1 MIGHGS
7 KKGMT
12 CAKLDALRDTSKVV
26 TDYDGCAY
34 ITAGK
39 EYDLIDGTWHIIDD
53 VGDRIT
59 VRHVGHVA
67 PCFHDIGVWYHP
79 LRT

>member
-39 EYDLIDGTWHIIDD
+39 EYDFSHDTIVDD
-53 VGDRIT
+53 EGDAIFCYT
-59 VRHVGHVA
+59 NGLPAAHLD
-67 PCFHDIGVWYHP
+67 DIGVWRHP
-79 LRT
+79 SRT

>member
-12 CAKLDALRDTSKVV
+12 CAKLEAMRDTSKVV
-26 TDYDGCAY
+26 TDYDGCSY

-39 EYDLIDGTWHIIDD
+39 EYDLIDDWYIIGDNG
-53 VGDRIT
+53 VGIFPR
-59 VRHVGHVA
+59 RVGHGCA
-67 PCFHDIGVWYHP
+67 HLNRIGVWRHP
-79 LRT
+79 LRS